1 MNWRSND
8 RRNQNRG
15 VATQPVALAHMGE
28 SMDQLLAWYRC
39 FYTVLACQQKWAK
52 RKAIE
57 SQRSWDLRLSGLVD
71 GRKCG
76 IPQKGVAAVVR
87 EDVQFLD
94 SPPQTPLE

>member
-1 MNWRSND
+1 MI
-8 RRNQNRG
+8 G
-15 VATQPVALAHMGE
+15 AIKIAE
-28 SMDQLLAWYRC
+28 LLGNELLWPMWAKVWITFWLGIAV
-39 FYTVLACQQKWAK
+39 FYTVLAYQQRWAK

-57 SQRSWDLRLSGLVD
+57 SQRSWHLRLSRLVE

-76 IPQKGVAAVVR
+76 IPQKPVAAVVR